1 MLLLTVNQR
10 KGSAPASEAYSPAPA
25 EASSSPVSERDSSP
39 PMSDSDALASPVTS
53 VHDDNEYKFV
63 RASHSSDEELAVNK
77 PVKSW
82 NANMAAFAMTCEP
95 FMEDEIDFDQTQAFP
110 MQDDNE
116 LDYGNAPQA
125 QDVIPSSVPN
135 EVTAEMDTFMASD
148 GPDPFLPDNKSEA
161 DPFEES
167 QDARDKIEEPMDVI
181 AEGMQSA
188 LCAF

>member
-1 MLLLTVNQR
+1 MLHSVDREQAST
-10 KGSAPASEAYSPAPA
+10 PASEAYSPAPA

-39 PMSDSDALASPVTS
+39 PVSDSDALASPVTS
-53 VHDDNEYKFV
+53 VHDDNEYKSV
-63 RASHSSDEELAVNK
+63 RASHSGDEELAVEK

-110 MQDDNE
+110 MQDDMHF
-116 LDYGNAPQA
+116 DYGNAPQA
-125 QDVIPSSVPN
+125 QDVIPSSVPD

-167 QDARDKIEEPMDVI
+167 QDARDKIEEPLNVF

-188 LCAF
+188 LCVF